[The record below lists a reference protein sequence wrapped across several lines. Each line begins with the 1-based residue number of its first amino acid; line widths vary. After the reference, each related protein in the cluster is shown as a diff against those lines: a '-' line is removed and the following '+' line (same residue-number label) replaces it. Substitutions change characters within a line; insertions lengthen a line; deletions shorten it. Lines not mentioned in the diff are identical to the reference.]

1 MFTKEVLREA
11 AVAGSKEV
19 SYAFGKLAGSN
30 VEVKTAVAEIVSYE
44 FIENELSSEKGG
56 SIITYAQLIEG
67 VAGAAL
73 LTITREDTLILVDLL
88 NRQEIGTTGILMD
101 LDRSAI
107 KETLNI
113 LSNSYLNALS
123 KITGKK
129 LIIGAPY
136 LMPISHLEEI
146 FKKLRKQISG
156 GKNDLLLFKTELEI
170 TDRKIKAQLHVIFD
184 EVLVKEIKSIK

>member
-11 AVAGSKEV
+11 AVAGSNEV